1 MVPVI
6 FASHYLDYDF
16 GPEHPFSP
24 LRLAMLQE
32 MLLELGAWQ
41 EPVPA
46 QIASREE
53 ILSIHAERYVKR
65 VEAVSRGEPVSDAQ
79 HYGLGTC
86 IMRAIVDYPD
96 KLREIGKIPDSK
108 FIVIGIAI
116 GKPDWEHPIN
126 SLTSEREPVENLL
139 SFVD

>member
-1 MVPVI
+1 MYHFFGAPAVLIIVHDKLLSGGWPL
-6 FASHYLDYDF
+6 LDS
-16 GPEHPFSP
+16 GIM
-24 LRLAMLQE
+24 AQTIA
-32 MLLELGAWQ
+32 LL
-41 EPVPA
+41 
-46 QIASREE
+46 
-53 ILSIHAERYVKR
+53 
-65 VEAVSRGEPVSDAQ
+65 AQ

-126 SLTSEREPVENLL
+126 NLTSERESVEKLL
-139 SFVD
+139 SFVG